1 MKREEQLVDYKEVSD
16 LAIYANRTLKIME
29 SVTQMDKDV
38 VLYRGNRNVYI
49 FLSIDNLSFGFRNL
63 LTDYETMMPTH
74 AYIML
79 LSPLYE
85 EIPIGKTE
93 IVDDKIR
100 FCITKKMIDELTEV
114 GDYTIVIDLYD
125 SVEDSLL
132 TIPPI
137 EGQLKVR
144 DRITSLIDE

>member
-1 MKREEQLVDYKEVSD
+1 M
-16 LAIYANRTLKIME
+16 AIYASRTLKILE
-29 SVTQMDKDV
+29 SSTIMDKDI

-63 LTDYETMMPTH
+63 LTDYETRMPSH

-85 EIPIGKTE
+85 EIPLGKTE

-100 FCITKKMIDELTEV
+100 FCITEKMIDELTEV

-144 DRITSLIDE
+144 DRITSLIDD

>member
-29 SVTQMDKDV
+29 SVTQMDKDI

-100 FCITKKMIDELTEV
+100 FCITERMIDELTEV

>member
-1 MKREEQLVDYKEVSD
+1 MMKEEQLVNYKEVSC
-16 LAIYANRTLKIME
+16 LAIYASRTLKIME
-29 SVTQMDKDV
+29 SVTQMDKDI

-63 LTDYETMMPTH
+63 LTDYETMMPSH

-100 FCITKKMIDELTEV
+100 FCITEKMIDELTEV

>member
-29 SVTQMDKDV
+29 SVTQMDKDI

-100 FCITKKMIDELTEV
+100 FCITENMIDELTEV

-144 DRITSLIDE
+144 DRITSLIDD

>member
-29 SVTQMDKDV
+29 SVTQMDKDI

-100 FCITKKMIDELTEV
+100 FCITEEMIDELTEV

-144 DRITSLIDE
+144 DRITSLIDD

>member
-29 SVTQMDKDV
+29 SVTQMDKDI

-63 LTDYETMMPTH
+63 LTDYETMMPSH

-100 FCITKKMIDELTEV
+100 FCITERMIDELTEV

-144 DRITSLIDE
+144 DRITSLIDD

>member
-1 MKREEQLVDYKEVSD
+1 MMEEEQLVNYKEVSD
-16 LAIYANRTLKIME
+16 LAIYASRTLKILE
-29 SVTQMDKDV
+29 SSTIMDKDI

-63 LTDYETMMPTH
+63 LTDYETRMPSH

-85 EIPIGKTE
+85 EIPLGKTE
-93 IVDDKIR
+93 IEDDKIR
-100 FCITKKMIDELTEV
+100 FCITEKMIDELTEV

-144 DRITSLIDE
+144 DRITSLIDD

>member
-29 SVTQMDKDV
+29 SVTQMDKDI

-100 FCITKKMIDELTEV
+100 FCITERMIDELTEV

-144 DRITSLIDE
+144 DRNTSLIDE

>member
-1 MKREEQLVDYKEVSD
+1 MMKEEQLVNYKEVSG
-16 LAIYANRTLKIME
+16 LAIYASRTLKITE
-29 SVTQMDKDV
+29 SSTVMDKDI

-63 LTDYETMMPTH
+63 LTDYETMMPSH

-100 FCITKKMIDELTEV
+100 FCITEKMIDELTEV

>member
-1 MKREEQLVDYKEVSD
+1 M
-16 LAIYANRTLKIME
+16 AIYASRTLKIME
-29 SVTQMDKDV
+29 SVTQMDKDI

-63 LTDYETMMPTH
+63 LTDYETMMPSH

-100 FCITKKMIDELTEV
+100 FCITEKMIDELTEV

>member
-1 MKREEQLVDYKEVSD
+1 MKREEQLVKYKEVSD

-100 FCITKKMIDELTEV
+100 FCITENMIDELTEV

-144 DRITSLIDE
+144 DRITSLIDD

>member
-29 SVTQMDKDV
+29 SVTQMDKDI

-100 FCITKKMIDELTEV
+100 FCITERMIDELTEV

-144 DRITSLIDE
+144 DRITSLIDD

>member
-29 SVTQMDKDV
+29 SVTQMDKDI

-100 FCITKKMIDELTEV
+100 FCITEKMIDELTEV

-144 DRITSLIDE
+144 DRITSLIDD

>member
-1 MKREEQLVDYKEVSD
+1 MKREEQLVKYKEVSD

-63 LTDYETMMPTH
+63 LTDYETRMPSH

-85 EIPIGKTE
+85 EIPLGKTE

-100 FCITKKMIDELTEV
+100 FCITEKMIDELTEV

-144 DRITSLIDE
+144 DRITSLIDD

>member
-1 MKREEQLVDYKEVSD
+1 MMKEEQLVNYKEVSD
-16 LAIYANRTLKIME
+16 LAIYATRTLKIME
-29 SVTQMDKDV
+29 SVTQMDKDI

-100 FCITKKMIDELTEV
+100 FCITEKMIDELTEV

-125 SVEDSLL
+125 SVDDSLL

-144 DRITSLIDE
+144 DRITSLIDD

>member
-1 MKREEQLVDYKEVSD
+1 MKEEQLVNYKEVSD
-16 LAIYANRTLKIME
+16 LAIYASRTLKILE
-29 SVTQMDKDV
+29 SSTIMDKDI

-63 LTDYETMMPTH
+63 LTDYETRMPSH

-85 EIPIGKTE
+85 EIPLGKTE

-100 FCITKKMIDELTEV
+100 FCITEKMIDELTEV

-144 DRITSLIDE
+144 DRITSLIDD